1 MGFVKFMSSKYKCI
15 ISVSTHPTIME
26 LNKPLIEVHL
36 ISYKGDLY
44 GREIEV
50 QFVKFMRDIYKFDS
64 MDDLKAQL
72 EKDCETAK
80 KTLQL

>member
-1 MGFVKFMSSKYKCI
+1 
-15 ISVSTHPTIME
+15 ME

-50 QFVKFMRDIYKFDS
+50 QFVKFMRSIIKFDTIEELS
-64 MDDLKAQL
+64 EQIQ
-72 EKDCETAK
+72 KDRDEAK
-80 KTLQL
+80 KELVL